1 MEPKESKRKLSAV
14 ERHHR
19 QAAWQIW
26 VPVGL
31 AIALVLTLFVLSV
44 LATVYNLPISKTLG
58 PVAAIWVIIPN
69 CFGGLITLGILAG
82 LVFLV
87 AKMLGGLPRL
97 GSRILHAF
105 DRLHELVLALSNR
118 IASPVVKVNGWK
130 AGWDK
135 IWESIWPSKSHRQG
149 G

>member
-1 MEPKESKRKLSAV
+1 MESSDNKRKLSAV

-31 AIALVLTLFVLSV
+31 AIAVVLTLFVLSI
-44 LATVYNLPISKTLG
+44 LATVYNVPISKTLG

-69 CFGGLITLGILAG
+69 CISGIIPLAILAG
-82 LVFLV
+82 LVFLT
-87 AKMLGGLPRL
+87 AKLLGGLPKL
-97 GSRILHAF
+97 GSRILNGF
-105 DRLHELVLALSNR
+105 DRLHGLVQRLSDR
-118 IASPVVKVNGWK
+118 LASPVLKVHGWK

-135 IWESIWPSKSHRQG
+135 FWEDIWPSKSHRQG

>member
-1 MEPKESKRKLSAV
+1 MEPKGSKRKLSAV

-31 AIALVLTLFVLSV
+31 AIAVVLTLFVLSV
-44 LATVYNLPISKTLG
+44 LATVYGMPISKTLG

-69 CFGGLITLGILAG
+69 CISGIFPLAILGGM
-82 LVFLV
+82 VFLS
-87 AKMLGGLPRL
+87 AKMLGGLPKL
-97 GSRILHAF
+97 GARILHAF
-105 DRLHELVLALSNR
+105 DRLHELVLNLSDR
-118 IASPVVKVNGWK
+118 LASPVVKVGGWK

-135 IWESIWPSKSHRQG
+135 IWEIIGPSKSNRQG